1 MGWESRSPPPQ
12 GEGWWKS
19 EVGEDRTDRPGP
31 YQSRVPVRE
40 AAEALGISEGAV
52 RMRVK
57 RGTLPSTREGRRL
70 YVLLETERTVVHNGV
85 SMPGFTAEA
94 ALERRNV
101 SYRTVGEAD
110 AVSIT
115 QVVPQQ
121 QGTRLEWAS
130 GECNPPWG
138 PWRPSTSTAYVGEE
152 CQTCTRPSQYAWIRV
167 WVDRQGRVIRRQDGG
182 CGICDLW

>member
-1 MGWESRSPPPQ
+1 
-12 GEGWWKS
+12 
-19 EVGEDRTDRPGP
+19 VGEDRTDRPGP

-70 YVLLETERTVVHNGV
+70 YVLLETERTVVRNGV

-101 SYRTVGEAD
+101 RYRTVGEAD

-115 QVVPQQ
+115 RVVPQQ
-121 QGTRLEWAS
+121 QGGREEWLYRS
-130 GECNPPWG
+130 GLLM
-138 PWRPSTSTAYVGEE
+138 S
-152 CQTCTRPSQYAWIRV
+152 
-167 WVDRQGRVIRRQDGG
+167 
-182 CGICDLW
+182 

>member
-1 MGWESRSPPPQ
+1 MGRESRPPSPQ

-19 EVGEDRTDRPGP
+19 EVEEDRTDRPGP

-70 YVLLETERTVVHNGV
+70 YVLLETERTEVRNGV

-110 AVSIT
+110 A
-115 QVVPQQ
+115 
-121 QGTRLEWAS
+121 
-130 GECNPPWG
+130 
-138 PWRPSTSTAYVGEE
+138 
-152 CQTCTRPSQYAWIRV
+152 
-167 WVDRQGRVIRRQDGG
+167 RRA
-182 CGICDLW
+182 L

>member
-1 MGWESRSPPPQ
+1 VTYVTGNGAGKETPPPQ

-19 EVGEDRTDRPGP
+19 EVGEDRTDRSGP

-70 YVLLETERTVVHNGV
+70 YVLLETERAVVRNGV

-94 ALERRNV
+94 ALEPRNV
-101 SYRTVGEAD
+101 SYRTVGGANRIRTVCSRM
-110 AVSIT
+110 AMGSSPT
-115 QVVPQQ
+115 P
-121 QGTRLEWAS
+121 R
-130 GECNPPWG
+130 
-138 PWRPSTSTAYVGEE
+138 RPA
-152 CQTCTRPSQYAWIRV
+152 
-167 WVDRQGRVIRRQDGG
+167 
-182 CGICDLW
+182 